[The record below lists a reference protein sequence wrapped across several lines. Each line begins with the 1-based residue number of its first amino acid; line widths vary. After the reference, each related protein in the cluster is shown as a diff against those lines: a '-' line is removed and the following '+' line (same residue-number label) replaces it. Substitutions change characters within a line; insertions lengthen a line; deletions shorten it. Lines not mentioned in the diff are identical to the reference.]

1 MNRQLLSFWAR
12 ARSGAIYFLLAL
24 GLALPAANAVGSD
37 SGPARIAFVGD
48 SMADGLWGA
57 LFRRL
62 GKDKCLADKVKLIR
76 QAKNGT
82 GLARLDHFN
91 WVTEISGMASETGA
105 DLFVGSFGINDR
117 QSIVDAAKARTE
129 YGTPEFDTRYQAI
142 TEDLIR
148 NATARGAS
156 VMLLGLPVMLDPAA
170 NADARTKN
178 RLFSAAVAN
187 VGSRRA
193 VYVGPWSS
201 HPGNDDYKPFLPNAS
216 NVMTQ
221 FRAGDGVH
229 FTQSGYD
236 VVMDYFFPAIMDS
249 LKLRGRD
256 ILSECV
262 K

>member
-1 MNRQLLSFWAR
+1 MNRQFLSFRVKAQ
-12 ARSGAIYFLLAL
+12 AIVLCIVLAL
-24 GLALPAANAVGSD
+24 GLTPPVARANASD
-37 SGPARIAFVGD
+37 TAPVRIAFVGD

-62 GKDKCLADKVKLIR
+62 GKDKCLADKVKLSR

-91 WVTEISGMASETGA
+91 WVSEIGTMASDAPT

-117 QSIVDAAKARTE
+117 QAIIDAAKARIE
-129 YGTPEFDTRYQAI
+129 YGTPEFDSHYQAI
-142 TEDLIR
+142 AEDFMR
-148 NATARGAS
+148 NATSHGAS

-187 VGSRRA
+187 IAPRRA

-201 HPGNDDYKPFLPNAS
+201 RSGEDEYKPFLANAS
-216 NVMTQ
+216 NVMMQ
-221 FRAGDGVH
+221 FRANDGVH
-229 FTQSGYD
+229 FTQGGYD
-236 VVMDYFFPAIMDS
+236 QVMDYFFPAIMDS

-256 ILSECV
+256 ILSECA